1 MHNPSGIRPIRYV
14 GNVEKDIQRFPEA
27 VRETV
32 AFAFQLACSG
42 HEHEQA
48 KPLKG
53 FGSAGVLEIV
63 EDHRGETYRA
73 VYTVRFAGAVYVLH
87 AFQQKSKH
95 GVATAKHDLDLIKT
109 RLKYATEDYA
119 ARQRR
124 EGKQLI

>member
-14 GNVEKDIQRFPEA
+14 GSVEKDIHRFPET

-32 AFAFQLACSG
+32 AFALYLACSG
-42 HEHEQA
+42 QKHDHA

-53 FGSAGVLEIV
+53 FRSAGILEKV
-63 EDHRGETYRA
+63 EDYHGETYRA
-73 VYTVRFAGAVYVLH
+73 VYTVRFSGAVYVLH
-87 AFQQKSKH
+87 AFQKKSKH
-95 GVATAKHDLDLIKT
+95 GIATAKHDLDLIKT

-124 EGKQLI
+124 EGK